1 MLEGHPDQNFAGYIL
16 RGIREGF
23 RIGFDAHLSSL
34 KSSGRNMQ
42 SAAEKPEVVSK
53 YLQEEEALG
62 RVVQLTLKD
71 AEDLQ
76 VHTSPFGVI
85 PKKHKPNK
93 WRLILGLSSPEGNS
107 VNDGIAREL
116 ASLSYVSVDDVVA
129 QVVRL
134 GRGSMIAK
142 MDIKQA
148 YCNIPVHT
156 EDRRLLG
163 MRWEDKVY
171 VDTALPFGLRS
182 APLIFTAVAD
192 ALEWVMRREG
202 VQWVAHYID
211 DFVTVGAPGTQDC
224 LQNVEVMHAVCTRVD
239 MPIEPEKDEGP
250 ATTIVFLGLELDSIA
265 QEVHLPQEKL
275 RRLWSQLAGW
285 RGRKACKKRDL
296 FR

>member
-1 MLEGHPDQNFAGYIL
+1 MN
-16 RGIREGF
+16 
-23 RIGFDAHLSSL
+23 AHLSSL

-42 SAAEKPEVVSK
+42 SAAEKPEVVSR
-53 YLQEEEALG
+53 YLQEEEPLG
-62 RVVQLTLKD
+62 RVVWLTLKD

-85 PKKHKPNK
+85 PQKHKPNK
-93 WRLILGLSSPEGNS
+93 WRLILDLSSPEGNS
-107 VNDGIAREL
+107 VNDGIAKEL

-129 QVVRL
+129 QVVLL

-148 YCNIPVHT
+148 YRNIPVHT
-156 EDRRLLG
+156 EDRRLL
-163 MRWEDKVY
+163 WEDKVY

-202 VQWVAHYID
+202 VQWVTHYID

-224 LQNVEVMHAVCTRVD
+224 LQNVEVMHAVCTRAD

-265 QEVHLPQEKL
+265 QEVRLPQEKL
-275 RRLWSQLAGW
+275 RRQRSQLAGW
-285 RGRKACKKRDL
+285 RGRRHVKRETC